1 MKKLFVLAA
10 IAALTAC
17 GGSDNK
23 PATDPTTAA
32 PATTS
37 TDTAAAPAA
46 PGTDSAATPAAPGT
60 DAAKPA
66 DPAKK

>member
-1 MKKLFVLAA
+1 MNKLFIMAA
-10 IAALTAC
+10 IAAFSAAC

-23 PATDPTTAA
+23 PATDPTTGA
-32 PATTS
+32 PAAAS
-37 TDTAAAPAA
+37 AAPAA
-46 PGTDSAATPAAPGT
+46 SGTPAAAAT

>member
-1 MKKLFVLAA
+1 MKQILVLSVFAV
-10 IAALTAC
+10 LTAC
-17 GGSDNK
+17 GGSDSK

-32 PATTS
+32 PAA
-37 TDTAAAPAA
+37 TDASKPTAPAA
-46 PGTDSAATPAAPGT
+46 TDAVKPAST